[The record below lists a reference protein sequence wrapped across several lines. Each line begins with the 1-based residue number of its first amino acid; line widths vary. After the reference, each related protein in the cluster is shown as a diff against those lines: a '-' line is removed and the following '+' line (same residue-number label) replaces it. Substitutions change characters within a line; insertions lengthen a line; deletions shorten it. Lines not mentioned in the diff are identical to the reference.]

1 MNTLNQDRRH
11 EKRIR
16 GNTGSTAAE
25 GGGEALTGHPGG
37 DARIASG
44 IISSR
49 QDGLEIKNLGPS
61 TAKVI
66 IDVRIRDFPRGGLLI
81 TV

>member
-1 MNTLNQDRRH
+1 MNTLNQDRRC

-25 GGGEALTGHPGG
+25 VGGEALTGHPGG
-37 DARIASG
+37 DAQIASG

-49 QDGLEIKNLGPS
+49 EDGLEIK
-61 TAKVI
+61 I
-66 IDVRIRDFPRGGLLI
+66 
-81 TV
+81 